1 MLILLI
7 IFIIILL
14 IVEQISLQYGL
25 QKIHYELQVSRP
37 LLEPDE
43 EFTITS
49 TVENHKFWFVPY
61 ISMTELFPVGI
72 IVPGQEDD
80 LSDSGISENLYSSD
94 SMTSLQ
100 QNIGTWMHCSF
111 YLMPNQQYVRKVTAK
126 MPRRGRY
133 LFTGAMMNGG
143 DLLGLKDGNARFPAT
158 QELVVIPK
166 ALPCPDLGIA
176 LGGFLGDMSVNR
188 FLFEDPMLTI
198 GFSEYSGREPMRDI
212 SWTQSARMGRMMVKN
227 YDHTVDLSVTVL
239 LNIQSVKNVFE
250 NEETVEQCISMT
262 RSVCEILEEKQIK
275 YSFIT
280 NSVMAGSMNFFSS
293 IEEGLGNRHFY
304 SVMESLGRATM
315 LSCESFSSTILRACR
330 SGEQGRYHII
340 ITPDENDA
348 WSSALQKLRDL
359 SDGKVFVLTPSMVK
373 QDDSKKE
380 GVA

>member
-7 IFIIILL
+7 VFIIVLF

-25 QKIHYELQVSRP
+25 QNIHYELQVSRP
-37 LLEPDE
+37 LLEADE
-43 EFTITS
+43 EFTVTS
-49 TVENHKFWFVPY
+49 TIENHKFWFVPY
-61 ISMTELFPVGI
+61 VSMTELFPTDI
-72 IVPGQEDD
+72 EVPGQEDN
-80 LSDSGISENLYSSD
+80 LSDSGVSENLYSSD

-100 QNIGTWMHCSF
+100 QNVGTWMHCSF
-111 YLMPNQQYVRKVTAK
+111 YLMPNQQYIRRVTAK
-126 MPRRGRY
+126 IPHRGRY
-133 LFTGAMMNGG
+133 LFTGAFMNGG

-158 QELVVIPK
+158 QELVVMPK
-166 ALPCPDLGIA
+166 PLSCPELGIA
-176 LGGFLGDMSVNR
+176 LGGFLGDLSVNR

-239 LNIQSVKNVFE
+239 LNIQSVKNQFE
-250 NEETVEQCISMT
+250 NEEQIEQCISLT
-262 RSVCEILEEKQIK
+262 RSVCETLEEKQIK

-280 NSVMAGSMNFFSS
+280 NSVMAGSMSFFSS

-315 LSCESFSSTILRACR
+315 LSCENFSSTILRACR

-340 ITPDENDA
+340 VTPDENPA
-348 WSSALQKLRDL
+348 WSPELQKLRDL
-359 SDGKVFVLTPSMVK
+359 SAGKVFVLTPAVV
-373 QDDSKKE
+373 QQEEENKE